1 MARRS
6 TLRASDADREQVAE
20 RLRQA
25 TAEGR
30 LSALELEERLGAVFS
45 ARTYGELDAVVADL
59 PRREVSER
67 RRPVRTL
74 AMLRSMPPVALIVVV
89 PLTLMVVAVAVAV
102 ATMVFSLWVVL
113 FVLTCGAFGHRRG
126 RYYYGPVRYAR
137 SMHTYGRRRA

>member
-20 RLRQA
+20 RLRNA

-30 LSALELEERLGAVFS
+30 LLAHELEERLGAVFS

-67 RRPVRTL
+67 RSRTRPL
-74 AMLRSMPPVALIVVV
+74 LMLRSLPPVALIFIVPVALAIVAAVVMITAM
-89 PLTLMVVAVAVAV
+89 LFAIWL
-102 ATMVFSLWVVL
+102 VL
-113 FVLTCGAFGHRRG
+113 FVVTCGAFGHRR
-126 RYYYGPVRYAR
+126 RYYPVRYAR
-137 SMHTYGRRRA
+137 SMHAYGRSWWA